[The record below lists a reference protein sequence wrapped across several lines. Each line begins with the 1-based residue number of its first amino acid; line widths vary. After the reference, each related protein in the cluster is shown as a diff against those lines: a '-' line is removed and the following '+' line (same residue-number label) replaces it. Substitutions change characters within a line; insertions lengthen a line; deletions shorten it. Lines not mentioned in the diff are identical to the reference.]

1 MVEEYK
7 RYMNGSLISLT
18 QKRLSFLVLTLVTGV
33 SPLAANAQVKLSSP
47 PSVKLVQ
54 AADKVDEEGLKKKAA
69 EVIKLLSE
77 ENYGRVRTMLNRE
90 LEVMN

>member
-18 QKRLSFLVLTLVTGV
+18 QKGLSFLVLTLVTGV

-47 PSVKLVQ
+47 PPCQVS
-54 AADKVDEEGLKKKAA
+54 
-69 EVIKLLSE
+69 SSC
-77 ENYGRVRTMLNRE
+77 
-90 LEVMN
+90 